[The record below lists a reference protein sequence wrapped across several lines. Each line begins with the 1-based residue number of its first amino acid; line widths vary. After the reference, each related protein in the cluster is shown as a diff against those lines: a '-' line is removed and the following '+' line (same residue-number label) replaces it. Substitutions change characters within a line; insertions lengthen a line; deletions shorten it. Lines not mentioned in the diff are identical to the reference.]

1 MSYYI
6 RKNHKTSYE
15 ELESDLDDQDLSEN
29 SDDEDFDIIE
39 SENLAVIADE
49 DDDFPYLE
57 DVPNQVRF
65 LIVVKSIRNLRKKVY
80 IFNLKKKC
88 TFFS

>member
-6 RKNHKTSYE
+6 RKNNKTSYE
-15 ELESDLDDQDLSEN
+15 ELESDLDDQDLSEH
-29 SDDEDFDIIE
+29 SEDEDFDIVE

-57 DVPNQVRF
+57 DCPDQVWF
-65 LIVVKSIRNLRKKVY
+65 LIFVKSL
-80 IFNLKKKC
+80 
-88 TFFS
+88 

>member
-39 SENLAVIADE
+39 SEN
-49 DDDFPYLE
+49 
-57 DVPNQVRF
+57 
-65 LIVVKSIRNLRKKVY
+65 S
-80 IFNLKKKC
+80 
-88 TFFS
+88 